1 MHSRCPGFQTRR
13 CYGVENRGQPGPRRS
28 DDGKRRTES
37 GYTVLKQ
44 RLPESGA
51 GDFNV
56 FQTTTTHRQTPGAKK
71 GRLIP
76 GHRRRSSDMIRIST
90 VRPPGKPIENPV

>member
-13 CYGVENRGQPGPRRS
+13 CYGVENRSQLGPRRS

-44 RLPESGA
+44 RSPESGA
-51 GDFNV
+51 GDLNV
-56 FQTTTTHRQTPGAKK
+56 F
-71 GRLIP
+71 
-76 GHRRRSSDMIRIST
+76 
-90 VRPPGKPIENPV
+90 